1 MKDILNRSDIEFL
14 INSFYDKV
22 QKDELISFFF
32 TDVVAVDWEKHLPVM
47 YSFWEGILFSTG
59 NYAGNAMKKHI
70 DLHMKSAMQ
79 PKHFERWL
87 KLFTQTVDEHFEG
100 PNAILIKQRALSI
113 ATVIQIKTST
123 TAPTQ

>member
-1 MKDILNRSDIEFL
+1 MNDILNRSDIEFL
-14 INSFYDKV
+14 INSFYNKV

-47 YSFWEGILFSTG
+47 YNFWEGILFSTG
-59 NYAGNAMKKHI
+59 NYAGNTMQKHI
-70 DLHMKSAMQ
+70 KLHLKNAMQ

-87 KLFTQTVDEHFEG
+87 QLFTKTVDEHFEG

-113 ATVIQIKTST
+113 ATVIQIKIST
-123 TAPTQ
+123 TGHTQ